1 MANIVLWSFLLP
13 CVSAFIPGSNPAI
26 RAPAGVKQATVERK
40 SPVLGYE
47 QASSVGG
54 LPDLKSI
61 FGKKSASPAPAKA
74 APARGRAAPAR
85 AQAKGKG
92 KVKEV
97 APRQK
102 AGLSKQRPYK
112 IGGKTPG
119 PDLFDDGLTTTERRY
134 IKEGKTSALAGA
146 AKQTARFRFG
156 KGF

>member
-74 APARGRAAPAR
+74 APARGRATPAR

-92 KVKEV
+92 KAK
-97 APRQK
+97 APLPP
-102 AGLSKQRPYK
+102 AGRSKQRRYQ
-112 IGGKTPG
+112 IGGKTAG
-119 PDLFDDGLTTTERRY
+119 PDLFDDGLTTTERQY